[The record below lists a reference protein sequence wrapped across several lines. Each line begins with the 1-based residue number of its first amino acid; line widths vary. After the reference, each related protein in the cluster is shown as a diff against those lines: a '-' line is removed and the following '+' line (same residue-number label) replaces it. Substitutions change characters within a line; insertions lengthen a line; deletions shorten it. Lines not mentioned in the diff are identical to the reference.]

1 MQAYWTCLDGAP
13 VMVWRA
19 CFMLYDTMKK
29 SNPPQTLSNP
39 LCFFLNLRFQHLQSL
54 VPSLALGS
62 VKVAWSLWVMGTR
75 VHGGAVL
82 VNCLTEVT
90 ALETLK
96 SLWPIYSF
104 THYLSNIPA
113 SMVLNHRHHPLL
125 PQTAT
130 CIKVVAPYNHT
141 SPPVLSGSLNIYI
154 RCKICKDGTDLG
166 WRQWAV
172 GLCISQAAL
181 LLYIH
186 VSLGTAVN

>member
-1 MQAYWTCLDGAP
+1 MGHLWWFEGPVSCCMTPWKSPTLPRHCL
-13 VMVWRA
+13 
-19 CFMLYDTMKK
+19 
-29 SNPPQTLSNP
+29 TLFV
-39 LCFFLNLRFQHLQSL
+39 FFLNLRFQHLQSL

-75 VHGGAVL
+75 VHGGAVP

-113 SMVLNHRHHPLL
+113 SIVLNHRHHPLL

-172 GLCISQAAL
+172 GLCISQAAP